1 MAEEYGPWTKIAGQP
16 GLSTTWGFS
25 LALLDLP
32 ALVNVEVAAYYV
44 TAGCILKLWQVSNEV
59 TGASCP
65 RQLAGSG
72 PGRLQRLA
80 GDPGPGSAV
89 AAGP

>member
-59 TGASCP
+59 TGASARASWP
-65 RQLAGSG
+65 AAAQAAYNAWLAT
-72 PGRLQRLA
+72 L
-80 GDPGPGSAV
+80 DPARR
-89 AAGP
+89 